1 MKRKALGEWG
11 EKIAREYLL
20 NHGYHIVETNYRCR
34 EGEIDIVALD
44 KEYLVFVEV
53 RTRRGCEFGSPEESV
68 TGAKKK
74 KLISLA
80 FTYLQNHK
88 NLPSLWRFDV
98 VAIESDGRG
107 KVIRLELIRN
117 AIN

>member
-1 MKRKALGEWG
+1 MNRKTLGEWG
-11 EKIAREYLL
+11 ENIAREYLL
-20 NHGYHIVETNYRCR
+20 THGYHVLETNYRCR

-44 KEYLVFVEV
+44 KDYLVFVEV
-53 RTRRGCEFGSPEESV
+53 RTRRGCGFGSPEESV
-68 TGAKKK
+68 TAAKKK

-80 FTYLQNHK
+80 FIYLQNHR

-98 VAIESDGRG
+98 VAIESDGKG